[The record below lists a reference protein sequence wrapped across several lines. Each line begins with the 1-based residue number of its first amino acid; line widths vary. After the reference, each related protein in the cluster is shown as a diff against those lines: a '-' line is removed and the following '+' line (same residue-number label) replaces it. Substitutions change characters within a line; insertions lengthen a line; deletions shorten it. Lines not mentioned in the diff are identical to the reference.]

1 MFFRGDNFFL
11 VEIQNDMTYKIIQN
25 FNYSEVEINV
35 LVMVEKNGSNLTM
48 LKCMYDIIHI
58 ISSSA

>member
-1 MFFRGDNFFL
+1 MFFRGDNFGL

-25 FNYSEVEINV
+25 FNYHSEVEINV

-48 LKCMYDIIHI
+48 L
-58 ISSSA
+58 